1 MSKEVF
7 MHGIYP
13 RSERLVTA
21 TQGYDRKRV
30 SAQEVSTLQV
40 AVRQALVGLQESEY
54 FSLVED
60 GKLTWQDIFRPFSTT
75 SQGFRHDE
83 EGEVTR
89 WFDNNSF
96 FRKPVIT
103 GRLIP
108 DFPRLDEYFP
118 QVVDAYRWKVTLP
131 SPFTFAKLCEDR
143 TTHKFEDTLE
153 NVTGLIKAT
162 IEHLVDA
169 RGVSFIQFNEPYIP
183 FHGSRKSD
191 IDDLIKS
198 LRSLGVANRKA
209 RLGLYSYF
217 GDSAPLAKR
226 LEEED
231 VIDAI
236 GVDFLQTRIEDLPTS
251 TGHDLIAGVV
261 DGRNSDIENTT
272 ELSPFIYRI
281 QEHARPTT
289 LYITHNTDL
298 EFLPEEVARKKIKLI
313 GSLK

>member
-1 MSKEVF
+1 MAKEVF

-21 TQGYDRKRV
+21 TQGYERGRV
-30 SAQEVSTLQV
+30 SAQDVSALQT
-40 AVRQALVGLQESEY
+40 ADRRTLVGLQKSEH

-96 FRKPVIT
+96 YRKPVIT
-103 GRLIP
+103 GRLVP
-108 DFPRLDEYFP
+108 DFSKLDEYFP
-118 QVVDAYRWKVTLP
+118 QVADALYWKVTLP
-131 SPFTFAKLCEDR
+131 SPFTFAKLSEDR

-153 NVTGLIKAT
+153 NVTQLMRVT
-162 IEHLVDA
+162 IEYLEA
-169 RGVSFIQFNEPYIP
+169 RGVSFIQLNEPYIP
-183 FHGSRKSD
+183 YHGSRKSD
-191 IDDLIKS
+191 IDDFVKS
-198 LRSLGVANRKA
+198 LRSLGVADRKA
-209 RLGLYSYF
+209 ELGLYSYF
-217 GDSAPLAKR
+217 GDSAPLARR

-231 VIDAI
+231 VVSAI
-236 GVDFLQTRIEDLPTS
+236 GVDFLQTQIKDLPTS
-251 TGHDLIAGVV
+251 THHDLIAGVV
-261 DGRNSDIENTT
+261 DGRNSDIESSAA
-272 ELSPFIYRI
+272 LPPFIESI

-298 EFLPEEVARKKIKLI
+298 EFLPERVARQKIKLI